1 MKKLL
6 EKFRKWRGRH
16 TYAKKLALATREG
29 RIWWSFNVPK
39 ELVPMVFMPIKLGC
53 EIPKDSVGCY
63 GYDSDAIGDRGING
77 YPMLSAIVFVTQ
89 AESELVQKYE
99 KKLTKKIKN
108 L

>member
-1 MKKLL
+1 MP
-6 EKFRKWRGRH
+6 
-16 TYAKKLALATREG
+16 
-29 RIWWSFNVPK
+29 ND
-39 ELVPMVFMPIKLGC
+39 LVPMVFMPIKLGC

-99 KKLTKKIKN
+99 KKLAKRMKI
-108 L
+108 